1 LPVETAPK
9 KFFAPLDLKVFATL
23 PDDSINTNIADTF
36 VPEAKATKRSPDE
49 LRAALQSKVFAGWPS
64 ETLPLEPRRVASVD
78 RSGTRV
84 SAWEFTSQANVR
96 LRFYVVENSSES
108 AKRVNLTILD
118 GPAWTNWV
126 ATMRGQFADVIGEDN
141 AIARESTADSGFL
154 AVKNQLTNGMA
165 LAFFAPR
172 GLGLNAWSG
181 DEKQLTKIRRRF
193 MVLGQTLDGMRVW
206 DIRRAIQAI
215 HYVREDDRGN
225 LVLHAQGIQGIN
237 SLYAALFEPNVR
249 KLELIDAPKSHHD
262 GPDYLGVLK
271 VCDIPQ
277 VIESVGDRVQVR

>member
-1 LPVETAPK
+1 
-9 KFFAPLDLKVFATL
+9 
-23 PDDSINTNIADTF
+23 
-36 VPEAKATKRSPDE
+36 
-49 LRAALQSKVFAGWPS
+49 
-64 ETLPLEPRRVASVD
+64 
-78 RSGTRV
+78 
-84 SAWEFTSQANVR
+84 
-96 LRFYVVENSSES
+96 
-108 AKRVNLTILD
+108 
-118 GPAWTNWV
+118 
-126 ATMRGQFADVIGEDN
+126 
-141 AIARESTADSGFL
+141 
-154 AVKNQLTNGMA
+154 MA

-172 GLGLNAWSG
+172 GLGRNAWSG

-225 LVLHAQGIQGIN
+225 LVLHAEGIQGIN
-237 SLYAALFEPNVR
+237 SVYATLFEPNVR